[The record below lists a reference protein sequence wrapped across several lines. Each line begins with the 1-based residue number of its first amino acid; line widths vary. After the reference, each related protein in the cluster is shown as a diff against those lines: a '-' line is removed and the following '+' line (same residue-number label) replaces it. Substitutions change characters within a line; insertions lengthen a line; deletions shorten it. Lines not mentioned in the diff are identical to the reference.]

1 MKRALLF
8 PGQGSQ
14 TVGMGKDFFSKP
26 KSMDRLRSAEEILG
40 YSISE
45 FMFEGPAEKLSQTK
59 FTQPA
64 IFIHSTL
71 LFESLDIDFQAVG
84 GHSLG
89 EFSALVASGAAS
101 FEDVLPVVQLRGKLM
116 QKAGESHPGAMAAI
130 IGMDDASVESI
141 CKEITES
148 GAVAVPANYNSPGQL
163 VISGSVEGV
172 NQAVDQ
178 AKAKGC
184 RMAKL
189 LPVSG
194 AFHSP
199 LMESAISGLSEKLA
213 KLPLKTPNV
222 PLYSNFT
229 AKPSID
235 QEVLRIN
242 LLRQLTNPVKWTQTL
257 GNMKADGINEFVEI
271 GPGKVLQGLVK
282 RTLSDVDFS
291 GYQ

>member
-14 TVGMGKDFFSKP
+14 SVGMGTDFFSKQ
-26 KSMDRLRSAEEILG
+26 SALDRLGKAEEILG

-45 FMFEGPAEKLSQTK
+45 IMFQGPAEKLSQTE

-71 LFESLDIDFQAVG
+71 LFESLDIQFDGVA

-101 FEDVLPVVQLRGKLM
+101 FEDVLPLVQLRGKLM
-116 QKAGESHPGAMAAI
+116 QKAGEANPGAMAAI
-130 IGMDDASVESI
+130 IGLDDASVEGI

-148 GAVAVPANYNSPGQL
+148 GSVVVPANYNSPGQL

-172 NQAVDQ
+172 NQAVD
-178 AKAKGC
+178 KAKSEGC

-199 LMESAISGLSEKLA
+199 LMESAIGGLSEQLA
-213 KLPLKTPNV
+213 EIPLKTPHV
-222 PLYSNFT
+222 PLYSNYT
-229 AKPSID
+229 GKPSTD
-235 QEVLRIN
+235 KETLRTN
-242 LLRQLTNPVKWTQTL
+242 LLKQLTNPVKWTQTL
-257 GNMKADGINEFVEI
+257 FNMKADGMAGFVEI

-282 RTLSDVDFS
+282 RTLTDVEIA
-291 GYQ
+291 GHQ